1 MNRPKTLPTFDEPP
15 VTQRDRDVNN
25 LTVILVVA
33 AAFAS
38 YAIGAIGFFGP
49 KPCQYQ
55 ALTPACFAALTEE
68 VHLVR

>member
-1 MNRPKTLPTFDEPP
+1 
-15 VTQRDRDVNN
+15 
-25 LTVILVVA
+25 VA